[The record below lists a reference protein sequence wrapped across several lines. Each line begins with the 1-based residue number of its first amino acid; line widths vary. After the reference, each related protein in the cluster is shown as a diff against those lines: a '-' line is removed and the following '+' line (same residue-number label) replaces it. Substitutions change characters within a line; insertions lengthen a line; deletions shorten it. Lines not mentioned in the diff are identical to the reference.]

1 MRNSFL
7 NFFDILNLPN
17 YSMVPISGTWL
28 PTLEAAGISVSA
40 DSYGGTNVGGMFAM
54 SAINPTNWTRS
65 YSKSAYVDPLP
76 PRNNLHII
84 SDATVEKIVFADNV
98 VAGEL
103 LASGVDFSVGRGA
116 TLQNV
121 VVNKEVILSG
131 GAMGSPHIL
140 MVSGV
145 GPKDVLDAA
154 GVSVKSELPGVGQ
167 HLMDHLVSYP
177 FLLVLNFSIKNSLIK
192 AAGVVYA
199 TTVDTQGSIRASG
212 SDFSVRFSLLFY
224 NLDMYL

>member
-1 MRNSFL
+1 
-7 NFFDILNLPN
+7 
-17 YSMVPISGTWL
+17 MVPVSGTWL
-28 PTLEAAGISVSA
+28 PTLDAAGISVSA
-40 DSYGGTNVGGMFAM
+40 DSYGGTNVGGMFAL

-65 YSKSAYVDPLP
+65 YSKSAYIDSLP

-84 SDATVEKIVFADNV
+84 SGATVEKIVFADNV
-98 VAGEL
+98 VGGDL
-103 LASGVDFSVGRGA
+103 LASGVDFSTGRGT
-116 TLQNV
+116 TLQYI

-154 GVSVKSELPGVGQ
+154 SVSVKSELPGVGQ

-177 FLLVLNFSIKNSLIK
+177 FLSFSRFTVKHSIVK

-199 TTVDTQGSIRASG
+199 TTVDTQGSIHASG
-212 SDFSVRFSLLFY
+212 SDLSVRLSHLLF
-224 NLDMYL
+224 NLEMYP

>member
-1 MRNSFL
+1 
-7 NFFDILNLPN
+7 
-17 YSMVPISGTWL
+17 MVPVSGTWL
-28 PTLEAAGISVSA
+28 PTLEAAGIPVSA
-40 DSYGGTNVGGMFAM
+40 DSYGGNNIGGMFAL

-84 SDATVEKIVFADNV
+84 SNATVEKIVFADNV

-103 LASGVDFSVGRGA
+103 LASGVDFSTERGA

-154 GVSVKSELPGVGQ
+154 GVPVKSELPGVGQ

-177 FLLVLNFSIKNSLIK
+177 CLSFSDSPLKTHCKGCWGDLCNHSRHTGLDPSLWIRLLRTL
-192 AAGVVYA
+192 
-199 TTVDTQGSIRASG
+199 
-212 SDFSVRFSLLFY
+212 FSVTL
-224 NLDMYL
+224 